1 MITVDPLRPLL
12 VVISGRF
19 RSLSKWEDAHPVTVA
34 VLENNFSALR
44 AFLWPTNE
52 MGPGAPFS
60 KVPIING
67 PGKLFP
73 FTLKIEV
80 PILLHLT

>member
-1 MITVDPLRPLL
+1 M
-12 VVISGRF
+12 VIGCRF
-19 RSLSKWEDAHPVTVA
+19 RSLSKWEDANPVTGA

-44 AFLWPTNE
+44 ALFWRTSE
-52 MGPGAPFS
+52 MGSGAPFS

-73 FTLKIEV
+73 FTLEIEV
-80 PILLHLT
+80 SIPLHLT